1 MAEGTQVTVVGATLS
16 SRMLKKI
23 EDLVPVSEGNSC
35 TNTNKQANKQ
45 TYIPSDNVL
54 CKHAELEVELQ

>member
-23 EDLVPVSEGNSC
+23 EDLVPVSESNSC

-45 TYIPSDNVL
+45 TYISSDNVL